1 MFFGK
6 CFRVSGADGENNGEK
21 PVVVVVVMPM
31 SEGKFTLAW
40 YVVQKLS
47 VFGGSAVVPGY
58 HAILG

>member
-6 CFRVSGADGENNGEK
+6 CLRVSGADGEDNGEK

-40 YVVQKLS
+40 YVVK
-47 VFGGSAVVPGY
+47 
-58 HAILG
+58 

>member
-40 YVVQKLS
+40 DVVKELS
-47 VFGGSAVVPGY
+47 EFGSSAMVSGQ
-58 HAILG
+58 HAIFG

>member
-6 CFRVSGADGENNGEK
+6 CLRVGWTNCENNGEK
-21 PVVVVVVMPM
+21 PVVIVVMVPV
-31 SEGKFTLAW
+31 SEGKLTLAW

-47 VFGGSAVVPGY
+47 VFGGSAVVSGY